1 MAEAFAYEN
10 KPYTRETE
18 RFVRTFDKFFDL
30 MNLRSLKEGVYKC
43 KPNLKPYRNDAGS
56 TERLQVATCHPSCL
70 FISGWKR
77 ILLAIWMSGEQVLLL
92 ELRKRR

>member
-30 MNLRSLKEGVYKC
+30 MNVRSLKEGVYKR

-56 TERLQVATCHPSCL
+56 TERLQVATHSIFIPIIIMSSLL
-70 FISGWKR
+70 FIH
-77 ILLAIWMSGEQVLLL
+77 
-92 ELRKRR
+92 